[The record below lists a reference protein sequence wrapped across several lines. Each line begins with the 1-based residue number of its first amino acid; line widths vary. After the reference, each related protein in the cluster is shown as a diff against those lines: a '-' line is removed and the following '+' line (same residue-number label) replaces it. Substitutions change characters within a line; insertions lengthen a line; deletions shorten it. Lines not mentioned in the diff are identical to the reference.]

1 MRCLNLKKTEKHNIK
16 FWFTS
21 TEVNGNFAIDFNSSL
36 CPLIM
41 KVARMIYT
49 KPQGEFSV
57 SSYPN
62 SVCRCI
68 CEVQCGLFLNE
79 TIQCLDLILNHAD
92 ALGCFFLLKRSQIAH
107 FLWGS
112 WRWQGKKSSQM
123 FKFSK
128 GFWKLH
134 FWFWSCVCSMVWI
147 MEEVDETVFFLIVL
161 GFFSVIHFDKVPG
174 NAPNICKHICMCFP
188 LRFTEV

>member
-16 FWFTS
+16 AWFTS
-21 TEVNGNFAIDFNSSL
+21 TEVNGNFAIDFNGSL

-57 SSYPN
+57 SSDPN

-68 CEVQCGLFLNE
+68 CKAQCGLFLNE
-79 TIQCLDLILNHAD
+79 TIQCLDLILNHVD
-92 ALGCFFLLKRSQIAH
+92 TLGCVFLLKRSQLAH

-112 WRWQGKKSSQM
+112 RRWQGKKSSQM

-128 GFWKLH
+128 SFWKLH
-134 FWFWSCVCSMVWI
+134 SWFWSYICPMAWV
-147 MEEVDETVFFLIVL
+147 MEGVDEAVFFLIVL
-161 GFFSVIHFDKVPG
+161 SFFHVIHFDKVPG
-174 NAPNICKHICMCFP
+174 NARSICSTYICVFP
-188 LRFTEV
+188 